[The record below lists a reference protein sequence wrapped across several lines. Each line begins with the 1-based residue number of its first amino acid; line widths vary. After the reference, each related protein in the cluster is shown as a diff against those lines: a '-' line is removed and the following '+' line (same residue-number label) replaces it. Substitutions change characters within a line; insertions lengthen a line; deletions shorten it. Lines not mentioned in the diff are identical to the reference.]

1 MSDAVTRAQDMVP
14 RTGSQGVPS
23 LMLHDISRVYGSGDE
38 TLQIFRNVNAQL
50 VPGEIVALVGPS
62 GSGKSSL
69 LHICGLLE
77 PPTTG
82 NVVIN
87 GRDCSRLNDDERTRI
102 RREQLGFVYQFH
114 HLLPEFNA
122 LENVAMPQLIGGRRT
137 KDAEALALRLLTMVG
152 LAQRVTHRPGKLSG
166 GEQQRVAIA
175 RALANQPRVILA
187 DEPTG
192 NLDPATREE
201 VLNFFA
207 DLCREGR
214 TVIMVTHDPAA
225 AARAG
230 RTFKL
235 ADGGVIYDSAKAT
248 SRVA

>member
-1 MSDAVTRAQDMVP
+1 
-14 RTGSQGVPS
+14 
-23 LMLHDISRVYGSGDE
+23 
-38 TLQIFRNVNAQL
+38 
-50 VPGEIVALVGPS
+50 VALVGPS

-87 GRDCSRLNDDERTRI
+87 GRDCSKLNDDERTRI

-122 LENVAMPQLIGGRRT
+122 LENVAMPQLIGGRSTRES
-137 KDAEALALRLLTMVG
+137 EALAMRLLTMVG

-175 RALANQPRVILA
+175 RALANQPRLILA

-192 NLDPATREE
+192 NLDPRT
-201 VLNFFA
+201 A
-207 DLCREGR
+207 DMVFG
-214 TVIMVTHDPAA
+214 IMVETCRARGVSALIATHNLQMAVKMD
-225 AARAG
+225 RTWLLHEGKLIDAG
-230 RTFKL
+230 KL
-235 ADGGVIYDSAKAT
+235 KP
-248 SRVA
+248 